1 MVVVMGTDA
10 TSEQVDAVVTRV
22 SNAGGDA
29 FVSRGVSRTIIGLV
43 GDVDQLHT
51 LDLRGMPGV
60 TDVVR
65 ISAPYKL
72 VSRQHHPHMTT
83 VYVGDAR
90 VPIGPDT
97 FTLAAGPCAVETPEQ
112 TLEAAQYGTHCRGDV
127 VTRRGVQAPN
137 VAVRVP
143 GPGRSRLPNS
153 RGRSIGDRLACRH
166 RSRRRS

>member
-22 SNAGGDA
+22 ADAGGDA

-72 VSRQHHPHMTT
+72 VSRQHH
-83 VYVGDAR
+83 
-90 VPIGPDT
+90 
-97 FTLAAGPCAVETPEQ
+97 
-112 TLEAAQYGTHCRGDV
+112 
-127 VTRRGVQAPN
+127 
-137 VAVRVP
+137 
-143 GPGRSRLPNS
+143 
-153 RGRSIGDRLACRH
+153 
-166 RSRRRS
+166 